1 MILIKNVS
9 AILDKETYRDSVN
22 IVIKDSNIA
31 FVGDNPPYSEYSH
44 IIDGSSYIA
53 LPGFVNT
60 HSHLAMTLMRGL
72 GEDLPLK
79 DWLDKV
85 IFPLESKLTYDVVYF
100 ASLLAAIESIK
111 TGTTTTADFYFYPNA
126 TLKAL
131 SEIGMRANI
140 GIAYASKP
148 FMDNTIIK
156 NVETKFKELVDKDSK
171 ILISLAPH
179 APYTVSQELFKLTLN
194 LSKKLNIKIQVHLHE
209 TEQEVLDYLK
219 TYTKTPIE
227 FLASIGFLDENVIA
241 AHCVWVSEKDIKL
254 LKRRNV
260 WVSLNP
266 ESNLKLGSFI
276 PPINKFVEDGLRLT
290 VGTDGV
296 ASNNNLSVLESIRLT
311 SMLAKG
317 ISRNPK
323 LLTANEAFEILTY
336 NGAQAL
342 GFENVGK
349 IKKGFKADI
358 ILVDKNTVNFI
369 PNHSPISNVI
379 YSMYPTDVDTVI
391 IGGEI
396 VMQNKKI
403 LTIEEEIVKEE
414 FKKIFKSFFD

>member
-22 IVIKDSNIA
+22 IVIKDSTID
-31 FVGDNPPYSEYSH
+31 FVGDNPPESEYSH

-53 LPGFVNT
+53 LSGFVNT

-79 DWLDKV
+79 DWLNKV
-85 IFPLESKLTYDVVYF
+85 IFPLESKLTYDFVYF

-148 FMDNTIIK
+148 FMDNAIIK
-156 NVETKFKELVDKDSK
+156 NVETRFKELVDKDSK

-179 APYTVSQELFKLTLN
+179 APYTVSQELFKLTLS
-194 LSKKLNIKIQVHLHE
+194 LSKKLNAKIQVHLHE

-219 TYTKTPIE
+219 TYTQTPIE

-241 AHCVWVSEKDIKL
+241 AHCVWVSEKDIKI
-254 LKRRNV
+254 LKKRNV

-266 ESNLKLGSFI
+266 ESNLKLGSGI
-276 PPINKFVEDGLRLT
+276 APINKFVEAGLRLT

-296 ASNNNLSVLESIRLT
+296 ASNNNLSVLESVRLV

-317 ISRNPK
+317 ISRNPR
-323 LLTANEAFEILTY
+323 LLTTNEAFEILTY

-358 ILVDKNTVNFI
+358 ILIDKNTVNLI
-369 PNHSPISNVI
+369 PNYSPISNVI

-396 VMQNKKI
+396 VMQNKRI
-403 LTIEEEIVKEE
+403 LTVDEEIVKDE
-414 FKKIFKSFFD
+414 FKKILKSFFD